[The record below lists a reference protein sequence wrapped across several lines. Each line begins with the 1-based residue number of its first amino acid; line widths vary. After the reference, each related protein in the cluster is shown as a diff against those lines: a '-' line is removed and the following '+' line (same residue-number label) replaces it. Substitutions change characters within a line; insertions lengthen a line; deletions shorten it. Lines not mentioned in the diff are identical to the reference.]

1 MPHRSKLAALPLAKP
16 LFMKPG
22 WAGFVAGLLVLLA
35 TCLSDFSLYRQSV
48 VAVQDEVRHSL
59 RREAVALSTLV
70 DGDAHGQFVSPA
82 QETSRE
88 YARALA
94 PLQRVLQSRGKEI
107 KYVYTCVLR
116 TDARGV
122 KRVVFVLDPAPAGD
136 HDGDGVDDKSHI
148 FQPYP
153 DASPELVRALET
165 GVAQSDTQPYTD
177 AWGAFISG
185 YAPFRD
191 RNNRVAG
198 VIGIDMSATEYLSH
212 LSALRTAALAGI
224 GIGLVVSLTVG
235 LVVRR
240 LFIGIVAARTVLE
253 KRVHE
258 RTVELARANAVLQSE
273 VAERERAMR
282 ALKASEE
289 HLAHQA
295 FHDALTGLPNRSLF
309 VDRLQNALSHT
320 SRRDG
325 FVSVLFLDLND
336 FKIVN
341 DSLGHE
347 AGDKLL
353 NLVAERLRTCLRPG
367 DTIARLGGDEFTI
380 LLEEISHIG
389 EARLVA
395 GRIVEQLRTPI
406 VLEGREVFTSASIG
420 IAISRESDSDDKA
433 SFDRILRDADTAM
446 YQAKARGA
454 NGTHCVVFD
463 HHMNQ
468 DMMAR
473 LELEADLRRALAS
486 DELKVYYQPIICL
499 ETGQIAEVEAL
510 VRWQHPT
517 RGLVGPDKFIPI
529 AEETGMIV
537 PIGKKVLERA
547 CAQVGAWHNRHPQH
561 PPLIVSVNVSGRQL
575 QDDDFVNDV
584 ERVLRETG
592 LPPNCLKIE
601 LTESVMMVDTAATIA
616 KLYTL
621 KDLGVRLAVDDFG
634 TGYSSMAYLSHFPLD
649 TLKIDRSFVSR
660 LGGRHKEDG
669 AIVHAIVTLAKALNL
684 GVTGEG
690 VETETQLAY
699 LNSIGCDHAQG
710 YWFTHPLPAS
720 ALENLLRDRTA
731 PQRDL
736 VGTV

>member
-1 MPHRSKLAALPLAKP
+1 MFRSTKSAAIPFAKP
-16 LFMKPG
+16 LFMQPG
-22 WAGFVAGLLVLLA
+22 RAGFVAGLFVLLA
-35 TCLSDFSLYRQSV
+35 ACLSDFFLYRQSV
-48 VAVQDEVRHSL
+48 AALRDELRHSL
-59 RREAVALSTLV
+59 RREAAALSTLV
-70 DGDAHGQFVSPA
+70 DADAHKRFVSPA
-82 QETSRE
+82 QESSAE

-94 PLQRVLQSRGKEI
+94 PLRRVLQSRDKEI
-107 KYVYTCVLR
+107 KYIYTCVLR
-116 TDARGV
+116 PDPLGV
-122 KRVVFVLDPAPAGD
+122 KRVYFVLDTAPAGD

-148 FQPYP
+148 RQPYP
-153 DASPELVRALET
+153 EASPELFRALET
-165 GVAQSDTQPYTD
+165 GTAQSDAEPYKD
-177 AWGAFISG
+177 AWGTFISG

-198 VIGIDMSATEYLSH
+198 VLGIDMPATAYLDH
-212 LSALRTAALAGI
+212 IFALRAAALAGI
-224 GIGLVVSLTVG
+224 GIGLVVSLAVG

-240 LFIGIVAARTVLE
+240 LFIGIVAARTALE
-253 KRVHE
+253 ERVRE
-258 RTVELARANAVLQSE
+258 RTVELAQANAVLQNE
-273 VAERERAMR
+273 VAERERAMK
-282 ALKASEE
+282 ALQASEE

-309 VDRLQNALSHT
+309 VDRLQNALAHT
-320 SRRDG
+320 ARRDS
-325 FVSVLFLDLND
+325 FVAVLFMDLND

-341 DSLGHE
+341 DSLGHD
-347 AGDKLL
+347 AGDSLL
-353 NLVAERLRTCLRPG
+353 KFVAERLRACLRPG

-380 LLEEISHIG
+380 LLEEISYVG

-395 GRIVEQLRTPI
+395 ERVVEQLRTP
-406 VLEGREVFTSASIG
+406 VLLEGREVFTSASIG
-420 IAISRESDSDDKA
+420 IAISREHDSNDKA
-433 SFDRILRDADTAM
+433 SLDRILRDADTAM

-454 NGTHCVVFD
+454 GGTHCVVFD
-463 HHMNQ
+463 NHMNQ

-486 DELKVYYQPIICL
+486 DELKVFYQPIFCL
-499 ETGQIAEVEAL
+499 ENDQITELEAL
-510 VRWQHPT
+510 VRWQHST
-517 RGLVGPDKFIPI
+517 RGLISPAHFIPI

-537 PIGKKVLERA
+537 PIGKRVLELA
-547 CAQVGAWHNRHPQH
+547 CAQVGAWQKRHPQH

-575 QDDDFVNDV
+575 QDDDFVDEV

-684 GVTGEG
+684 GVIGEG

-710 YWFTHPLPAS
+710 YWFAHPLPAP
-720 ALENLLRDRTA
+720 ALENLLRERAA
-731 PQRDL
+731 PLRAL
-736 VGTV
+736 VAAG